1 MAGLAGFRNRL
12 VWKGLDLKPPTTVFA
27 EAQASWKTSPE
38 RRADTWPQ
46 GDHIT
51 WTLPGNDKIEDK
63 ELVLEWF
70 DGEYYPPEPIR
81 RLYSSNLGEYPP
93 ESAMLIGTEGALLI
107 QLGFPPVLL
116 PEEKF
121 KEVKR
126 PELPPRDHY
135 HHFVDACLGGEKTE
149 SHFAQTGPMTETI
162 LLGTVAIRVPGERI
176 EWDNNRMT
184 IKNLPAANRYLRR
197 NYRQGWQVGGF

>member
-1 MAGLAGFRNRL
+1 M
-12 VWKGLDLKPPTTVFA
+12 
-27 EAQASWKTSPE
+27 
-38 RRADTWPQ
+38 
-46 GDHIT
+46 
-51 WTLPGNDKIEDK
+51 
-63 ELVLEWF
+63 EWF
-70 DGEYYPPEPIR
+70 DGGYYPPEPIR

-93 ESAMLIGTEGALLI
+93 ESSMLIGTEGALLI

-149 SHFAQTGPMTETI
+149 SHFAQTGPMAETI
-162 LLGTVAIRVPGERI
+162 LLGTVAIRVPGERL
-176 EWDNNRMT
+176 EWDNDRMT
-184 IKNLPAANRYLRR
+184 VKNLPAANRYLRR
-197 NYRQGWQVGGF
+197 TYRKGWQVGEF